1 MRSCA
6 FGLSLRFDGETPP
19 GAWAP
24 RAGRR
29 REVVVRAVSR
39 SAIEVAWSGHESLGW
54 EAQIDGLPFIVERG
68 LSGDHRFLHGADVAC
83 HLDAEGATLLH
94 AAAGEDAVS
103 GWRTVLDSVIF
114 SVALLHGLEALHAG
128 AVVSG
133 EGAIAIAAASG
144 GGKSTLLTS
153 LLADGFELLADDV
166 VALETD
172 GERILAHPGPPLM
185 TAPAAA
191 PSLPGEELAAIGA
204 ERWLAT
210 PVSPEPRPL
219 AAVVLLNRRPGAA
232 TALRPLSRPLFP
244 LLAMML
250 RFPRTP
256 DRERSR
262 FELAAAIAASV
273 PVWEL
278 RAEPTVPPAA
288 LAELF
293 ATPELQ
299 SGRAATNLRRA

>member
-24 RAGRR
+24 RAGRQ
-29 REVVVRAVSR
+29 REVVVRAASR
-39 SAIEVAWSGHESLGW
+39 NAIEAAWSGRESLGW
-54 EAQIDGLPFIVERG
+54 EAQIDGLPFVVERG
-68 LSGDHRFLHGADVAC
+68 VRADYRFLHGAGVAC
-83 HLDAEGATLLH
+83 HLDAEGTTLLH
-94 AAAGEDAVS
+94 AAAGEDSVA

-166 VALETD
+166 VALEAD
-172 GERILAHPGPPLM
+172 GELILGHPGPPLM
-185 TAPAAA
+185 TVPAAV
-191 PSLPGEELAAIGA
+191 PSPPGEELASIGA

-210 PVSPEPRPL
+210 PVSAEPQPL
-219 AAVVLLNRRPGAA
+219 TAVVLLNRRPGVL
-232 TALRPLSRPLFP
+232 ALRPLPKPLFP

-262 FELAAAIAASV
+262 FELAAAIAAGV

>member
-1 MRSCA
+1 MRSRA

-19 GAWAP
+19 GAWT
-24 RAGRR
+24 RQAGRE
-29 REVVVRAVSR
+29 REVVVRAAPR
-39 SAIEVAWSGHESLGW
+39 STIEAAWSGFESLGW
-54 EAQIDGLPFIVERG
+54 EARIDGLPFVVERG
-68 LSGDHRFLHGADVAC
+68 IRADYRFRHGAGVVC

-94 AAAGEDAVS
+94 AAGEDAVA

-133 EGAIAIAAASG
+133 DGAIAIAAATG
-144 GGKSTLLTS
+144 GGKSTLLAS
-153 LLADGFELLADDV
+153 LLANGFELLADDV

-172 GERILAHPGPPLM
+172 GELVLGHPGPPLM
-185 TAPAAA
+185 TVPAAA
-191 PSLPGEELAAIGA
+191 PSLPGEELAVIGA

-219 AAVVLLNRRPGAA
+219 TAVVLLNRRAGAEL
-232 TALRPLSRPLFP
+232 ALRPLPKPLFT

-262 FELAAAIAASV
+262 FELAATIAMSV

-278 RAEPTVPPAA
+278 RAEPTVPPAV
-288 LAELF
+288 LAELL
-293 ATPELQ
+293 AGPGLRD
-299 SGRAATNLRRA
+299 GRAATNLRRT

>member
-24 RAGRR
+24 RAGGR
-29 REVVVRAVSR
+29 REVVVRAASR
-39 SAIEVAWSGHESLGW
+39 SAIEAAWSGHESLGW
-54 EAQIDGLPFIVERG
+54 EARIDGLPFVVERG
-68 LSGDHRFLHGADVAC
+68 ASGDHRFQHGPGVSC
-83 HLDAEGATLLH
+83 HLDPEGATLLH

-103 GWRTVLDSVIF
+103 SWRTVLDSVIF
-114 SVALLHGLEALHAG
+114 SVALLQGLEALHAG

-133 EGAIAIAAASG
+133 GGAIAIAAATG

-153 LLADGFELLADDV
+153 LLAGGFELLADDV

-185 TAPAAA
+185 TVPAAA

-232 TALRPLSRPLFP
+232 TALRPLSKPLFP

-262 FELAAAIAASV
+262 FELAAAIATRV

-288 LAELF
+288 LAELLV
-293 ATPELQ
+293 TPELQ
-299 SGRAATNLRRA
+299 KRPSRH